1 MSPKPWQI
9 NCKKEA
15 LPTVTF
21 HFRHNILDSCVVD
34 MRLPPGNSENQH
46 CMRKILLCYQASDSV
61 YFIWLIHGLRNSGK
75 HPWMKDLKDSY
86 FTRYPEN
93 SELVVC

>member
-1 MSPKPWQI
+1 M
-9 NCKKEA
+9 
-15 LPTVTF
+15 TF